1 MPQSHFWKIHINII
15 LLSTPEI
22 FFPSLWNLVKT
33 EITTTTTTATT
44 TTTTTTTTVD
54 AARFLF

>member
-1 MPQSHFWKIHINII
+1 MLLPMNTTFRRMALFNII
-15 LLSTPEI
+15 LPSTPEI

-33 EITTTTTTATT
+33 QITTTTTTAAATT
-44 TTTTTTTTVD
+44 TIVD